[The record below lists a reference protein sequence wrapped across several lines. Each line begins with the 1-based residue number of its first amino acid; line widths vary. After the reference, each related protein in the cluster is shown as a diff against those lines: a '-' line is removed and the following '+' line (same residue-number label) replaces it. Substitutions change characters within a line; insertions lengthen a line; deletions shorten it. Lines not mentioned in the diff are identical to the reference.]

1 MIIGNIK
8 NISAYKGLN
17 ERIDKAV
24 DFVLN
29 APADIA
35 EGKHEIDGKNVYAS
49 VIVKDTK
56 ALEDAKYEAH
66 REYLDL
72 QYVLDGGEVMGY
84 APVDTMTE
92 ATEYNPEKD
101 IIFLKGEGSLIDV
114 KKGDFYIV
122 HPFDAHAPGLGK
134 APGTFKKIIVK
145 IKL

>member
-8 NISAYKGLN
+8 NISAYKGLSGG
-17 ERIDKAV
+17 IDKAI

-29 APADIA
+29 ASPDIA

-49 VIVKDTK
+49 VVTKDTK
-56 ALEDAKYEAH
+56 PLEEAKFEAH

-72 QYVLDGGEVMGY
+72 QFILDGGEVMGY
-84 APVDTMTE
+84 APADTMTE
-92 ATEYNPEKD
+92 SVAYNPEKD
-101 IIFLKGEGSLIDV
+101 ILFLKGDGSFIDV
-114 KKGDFYIV
+114 NKGDFYIV

-134 APGTFKKIIVK
+134 VPGKFKKIIVK